1 MSPLTSFKLSE
12 LADILEVELDGN
24 PDTELFGLSSLDL
37 ASERDISFISRE
49 SFIPQLQSTNA
60 AAIICSKA
68 LSDHYKGSKLISDDP
83 YLLYAKCSSLFK
95 SKPLQNP
102 GISKLASVDSS
113 ASVADSAVISNFV
126 SVSKNSIIEDDVI
139 LMPGVFIGND
149 TVVRKGTI
157 IHSNASIYES
167 IEIGEGC
174 IIHSGVVI
182 GSDGLGFAK
191 TEDSW
196 EKIEHLGSVELK
208 DNVEVGASCTIDR
221 ASLGTTILNSG
232 VKLDNQVH
240 IAHNCNIGKNTI
252 IGAKT
257 AIAGSTVIGEDCL
270 IGGGCGIVDN
280 IKIENGVRINPMTYI
295 TSSIKKSGI
304 YSGGSVVLEHSKW
317 LKHITIQKKAFD
329 D

>member
-1 MSPLTSFKLSE
+1 MSKKYFNLSE
-12 LADILEVELDGN
+12 ISDFLGG
-24 PDTELFGLSSLDL
+24 ELFGESSKKVSEIKTLSEADNGS
-37 ASERDISFISRE
+37 ISFIYSKKFRKDLEATSASAVLLSKEFTEYCNVDYILVANPHE
-49 SFIPQLQSTNA
+49 S
-60 AAIICSKA
+60 
-68 LSDHYKGSKLISDDP
+68 
-83 YLLYAKCSSLFK
+83 YAKLTQLFSGNLRK
-95 SKPLQNP
+95 K
-102 GISKLASVDSS
+102 ISNKNYVDSYS
-113 ASVADSAVISNFV
+113 KDDIEIGKNVYIGENVVIE
-126 SVSKNSIIEDDVI
+126 KGTKINSGAFIGDD
-139 LMPGVFIGND
+139 VFIGADSYLHPNACLYHS
-149 TVVRKGTI
+149 VKIGKKNI
-157 IHSNASIYES
+157 IHANS
-167 IEIGEGC
+167 
-174 IIHSGVVI
+174 VI

-221 ASLGTTILNSG
+221 ASLGTTILNCG

>member
-12 LADILEVELDGN
+12 LANILEAELDGN
-24 PDTELFGLSSLDL
+24 PDTEIFGLSSLDL
-37 ASERDISFISRE
+37 ASEKDISFISRE

-113 ASVADSAVISNFV
+113 ASVADSAVISSFV

-149 TVVRKGTI
+149 TVVKKGTI

-167 IEIGEGC
+167 IEIGDSFQVKKITVKPYERLSLQMHHHRAEHW
-174 IIHSGVVI
+174 IVVSGSAKVTCGDDEFLLHENESTFI
-182 GSDGLGFAK
+182 PKGSKHRL
-191 TEDSW
+191 ENIL
-196 EKIEHLGSVELK
+196 EVPLILIEVQ
-208 DNVEVGASCTIDR
+208 
-221 ASLGTTILNSG
+221 SG
-232 VKLDNQVH
+232 EYL
-240 IAHNCNIGKNTI
+240 
-252 IGAKT
+252 
-257 AIAGSTVIGEDCL
+257 GEDD
-270 IGGGCGIVDN
+270 IV
-280 IKIENGVRINPMTYI
+280 R
-295 TSSIKKSGI
+295 
-304 YSGGSVVLEHSKW
+304 
-317 LKHITIQKKAFD
+317 FD
-329 D
+329 DKYGRD

>member
-1 MSPLTSFKLSE
+1 MSKKYFNLSE
-12 LADILEVELDGN
+12 ISDFLGG
-24 PDTELFGLSSLDL
+24 ELFGESSKTVSEIKTLSEADSG
-37 ASERDISFISRE
+37 SISFIYSKKFRKDLEATSASAVLLSKDFTEYCHVDYILVSNPHE
-49 SFIPQLQSTNA
+49 S
-60 AAIICSKA
+60 
-68 LSDHYKGSKLISDDP
+68 
-83 YLLYAKCSSLFK
+83 YAKLTQLFSGNLRK
-95 SKPLQNP
+95 K
-102 GISKLASVDSS
+102 ISNKNY
-113 ASVADSAVISNFV
+113 ADSY
-126 SVSKNSIIEDDVI
+126 SKDDIEIGKNVYIGENVLIEKGTKINSGTFIGDD
-139 LMPGVFIGND
+139 VFIGAN
-149 TVVRKGTI
+149 TYLHPNVCLYHSVKIGKKNI
-157 IHSNASIYES
+157 IHANS
-167 IEIGEGC
+167 
-174 IIHSGVVI
+174 VI

-191 TEDSW
+191 TKDSW

>member
-1 MSPLTSFKLSE
+1 MSKKFFKLSE
-12 LADILEVELDGN
+12 IADFLGGQLVGDGSK
-24 PDTELFGLSSLDL
+24 TVSEIKTLSEADKDS
-37 ASERDISFISRE
+37 ISFIYSKKFKKDLE
-49 SFIPQLQSTNA
+49 ST
-60 AAIICSKA
+60 
-68 LSDHYKGSKLISDDP
+68 
-83 YLLYAKCSSLFK
+83 
-95 SKPLQNP
+95 
-102 GISKLASVDSS
+102 S
-113 ASVADSAVISNFV
+113 ASVVLITKDYIELCNVDYILVANPHESYAKLTQLFSGDLRKKTLNKNCADSY
-126 SVSKNSIIEDDVI
+126 SKDDIEIGNNVYIGRNVIIEKGTKINSGAFIGDD
-139 LMPGVFIGND
+139 VFIGED
-149 TVVRKGTI
+149 TYLHPNVCLYHSVRIGKKNI
-157 IHSNASIYES
+157 IHANS
-167 IEIGEGC
+167 
-174 IIHSGVVI
+174 VI

-221 ASLGTTILNSG
+221 ASLGITVLNSG

-280 IKIENGVRINPMTYI
+280 IKIENGVRINPMSYI
-295 TSSIKKSGI
+295 TKSIRKPGI

-317 LKHITIQKKAFD
+317 LKHITIQKKEFD

>member
-1 MSPLTSFKLSE
+1 MSKKSFKLSE
-12 LADILEVELDGN
+12 IADFLDGQ
-24 PDTELFGLSSLDL
+24 LFGDGSKTV
-37 ASERDISFISRE
+37 SEIKTLLEANKGSISFIYSRKFRKDLE
-49 SFIPQLQSTNA
+49 KTSASA
-60 AAIICSKA
+60 V
-68 LSDHYKGSKLISDDP
+68 LISEEYAEYCHVDYILVKNP
-83 YLLYAKCSSLFK
+83 HESYAKLTQFFSGNLRK
-95 SKPLQNP
+95 K
-102 GISKLASVDSS
+102 ISNNNFVDSY
-113 ASVADSAVISNFV
+113 
-126 SVSKNSIIEDDVI
+126 SKDEVEIGENVFIGENVIIEKGTKI
-139 LMPGVFIGND
+139 NSGVFIGDDVFIGEDSYLYPNVCLYHS
-149 TVVRKGTI
+149 TKIGKKNI
-157 IHSNASIYES
+157 IHANS
-167 IEIGEGC
+167 
-174 IIHSGVVI
+174 VI

-191 TEDSW
+191 TENSW
-196 EKIEHLGSVELK
+196 EKIEHLGFVELK

-280 IKIENGVRINPMTYI
+280 IKIENGVRINPMSYI
-295 TSSIKKSGI
+295 TGSITKPGI

-317 LKHITIQKKAFD
+317 LKHITIQKKEFD

>member
-1 MSPLTSFKLSE
+1 FSGNLRNKVLSR
-12 LADILEVELDGN
+12 N
-24 PDTELFGLSSLDL
+24 
-37 ASERDISFISRE
+37 
-49 SFIPQLQSTNA
+49 
-60 AAIICSKA
+60 
-68 LSDHYKGSKLISDDP
+68 Y
-83 YLLYAKCSSLFK
+83 
-95 SKPLQNP
+95 
-102 GISKLASVDSS
+102 
-113 ASVADSAVISNFV
+113 ADSY
-126 SVSKNSIIEDDVI
+126 SKDEIEIGNNVYIGKNVIIEKGTKINSGAFIGDD
-139 LMPGVFIGND
+139 VFIGED
-149 TVVRKGTI
+149 TYLHPNVCLYHSVRIGKKNI
-157 IHSNASIYES
+157 IHANS
-167 IEIGEGC
+167 
-174 IIHSGVVI
+174 VI

-191 TEDSW
+191 AQNSW

-221 ASLGTTILNSG
+221 ASLGITLLNSG

-280 IKIENGVRINPMTYI
+280 IKIENNVRINPMSYI
-295 TSSIKKSGI
+295 TKSIKKSGT

-317 LKHITIQKKAFD
+317 LKHITIQKKEFD